1 MSQLD
6 QLLPLLMSMNNDSRM
21 QAESMYNYMLENQL
35 LHVIERLLQIASDRT
50 IDTIIRSFSAV
61 LLRRTI
67 EKYSKGIDGE
77 TTKLIRSGLLNIW
90 AAETEVTVIR
100 HFSHAMAQSAAQSS
114 WLDLLPTII
123 THGQS
128 GQLSN
133 SQIVPIL
140 SLIEIIADYCP
151 DDILTHLQKLGTF
164 LGNFMGSSD
173 INVRTSCAK
182 ATAACIVALEDE
194 GARNSFKPALL
205 PIVSAIGDTLNNG
218 NEHEATGILDHLV
231 TIAQIQPLFYRGA
244 LDNIATAMMAVAG
257 NTDYDFSTR
266 AMALELLVTL
276 SETAPAL
283 ARRSSTL
290 IRGICPVVFSI
301 MLEIEEDESEWVI
314 GKYSEEDMDED
325 CSAGEDA
332 IERMAAGM
340 GGRTLAEPVLGLVS
354 QYFSQSNWKYRRAAV
369 AGLTRL
375 AEGATQVFQPHLET
389 TLQFLCAAISD
400 ASHRV
405 RYEAIQ
411 SIGRLAVLYP
421 NRVPSLVD
429 RFVPTLTAMLC
440 DANTCDRVR
449 GHTAS
454 AMINLMNPENCSK
467 DVLQQG
473 GYLEP
478 LLQAL
483 VLCLQSASRE
493 VQPACLSLLGCLAQ
507 TAEDSFFPY
516 YPSLI
521 PGLKSILFSATSEDL
536 VILRG
541 KAMECIGLIGEAV
554 GAEIFS
560 PDANEVMGYLVHAM
574 TTGSDTSSACDTV
587 FEYILPTCARISKA
601 LGPQFEVYLPVIMG
615 PLLAGATQDIKF
627 SMEDAN
633 DDDVEGEIE
642 HDEDN
647 HTESTVVCFNGL
659 KKKVTMNTHAV
670 QQKDQAAKLLY
681 EFGSSMKGHLKGYL
695 APAVQ
700 TLIPMITDKHSGD
713 IRASSCLAVAKI
725 FDAYVDAVKLGFV
738 APTELQHVLTAVT
751 GKLLENVRGET
762 NETTRGCAAEA
773 LHEIYRSCYYS
784 GAENPD
790 GTRTSFLVIPEI
802 GQCQAITQELM
813 QRCAESLE
821 RRQEK
826 EAMFRKNEGMEEE
839 DKAALEE
846 ELEEEEDVLRN
857 YVDAIGHFL
866 KLHGEAF
873 MPYFDSLIAPAFGPY
888 LSPSQ
893 PESLQVVAICMID
906 DAIEF
911 GGAFAHKYIAQSLPI
926 LLHNCV
932 NTANPLLKQC
942 SIYGIAQVARAA
954 PQAFAQHFP
963 QLVQM
968 LLSVIS
974 DPAADEEENEGITE
988 NAIFAIGTVCSHP
1001 YYRQAVSWETVAV
1014 DINQLVSV
1022 WLQRLPLKTDEL
1034 VCKLANQQLCDMLE
1048 GGDPVVYGNGYSNLP
1063 QLLRVLAENLF
1074 SRSRGLSDTDGEI
1087 VLHPSSVQR
1096 MQNIIRQIS
1105 ISISQSTL
1113 QAAFSTLDQQH
1124 FQVLQEGLATS
1135 T

>member
-1 MSQLD
+1 
-6 QLLPLLMSMNNDSRM
+6 MSMDNDSRM
-21 QAESMYNYMLENQL
+21 QAESMYNFMLENQL

-50 IDTIIRSFSAV
+50 IDTVIRSFSAV

-67 EKYSKGIDGE
+67 EKYSKSIDGE
-77 TTKLIRSGLLNIW
+77 TTRQLRSGLLNIW
-90 AAETEVTVIR
+90 ASETEVTVLR

-128 GQLSN
+128 GQVSN

-140 SLIEIIADYCP
+140 SLVEIIADYCP

-164 LGNFMGSSD
+164 LGNFIGSSD

-205 PIVSAIGDTLNNG
+205 PVVSIIGDTLNNG

-231 TIAQIQPLFYRGA
+231 TIAQMQPLFYRGA
-244 LDNIATAMMAVAG
+244 LDNIATAMMTVAG
-257 NTDYDFSTR
+257 NTDYEFSTR

-283 ARRSSTL
+283 ARRSSTF

-301 MLEIEEDESEWVI
+301 MLEIEEDESEWIV

-332 IERMAAGM
+332 IERMASGM
-340 GGRTLAEPVLGLVS
+340 GGRTLAEPVLGLVT
-354 QYFSQSNWKYRRAAV
+354 QYFGHGDWKYRRAAV

-375 AEGATQVFQPHLET
+375 AEGAAQVFQPNLDT
-389 TLQFLCAAISD
+389 TLQFLCAAIAD

-421 NRVPSLVD
+421 NQVPTLVH

-440 DANTCDRVR
+440 DASTCDRVR

-467 DVLQQG
+467 DVVQQG

-483 VLCLQSASRE
+483 VICLQSASRE

-516 YPSLI
+516 YPSLM

-536 VILRG
+536 VTLRG

-554 GAEIFS
+554 GSDIFS
-560 PDANEVMGYLVHAM
+560 ADANEVMACLVHAM
-574 TTGSDTSSACDTV
+574 TTASDDASSASCDTV
-587 FEYILPTCARISKA
+587 FEYILPTCARVSKA
-601 LGPQFEVYLPVIMG
+601 LGGPQFEAYLPVIMG

-627 SMEDAN
+627 SMADAN

-647 HTESTVVCFNGL
+647 HTESTVVSFNGL
-659 KKKVTMNTHAV
+659 KKRVTMNTHAV

-681 EFGSSMKGHLKGYL
+681 EFGSSMKGYLKGYL
-695 APAVQ
+695 APAMQ

-713 IRASSCLAVAKI
+713 IRASSCLAVAKV

-738 APTELQHVLTAVT
+738 PPADLQHVLTAVT

-762 NETTRGCAAEA
+762 NETSRGCAAEA

-784 GAENPD
+784 GAENAD
-790 GTRTSFLVIPEI
+790 GTRTSFLVVPDM
-802 GQCQAITQELM
+802 GQCQVITAELM

-826 EAMFRKNEGMEEE
+826 EAVFKRNEGLEEE
-839 DKAALEE
+839 DQAALEE

-926 LLHNCV
+926 LLHNCI
-932 NTANPLLKQC
+932 NTTNPLLKQC
-942 SIYGIAQVARAA
+942 SMYGIAQVARAA
-954 PQAFAQHFP
+954 PQAFVQHFAD
-963 QLVQM
+963 LMQM
-968 LLSVIS
+968 LISVVS
-974 DPAADEEENEGITE
+974 DPAADDEENEGITE
-988 NAIFAIGTVCSHP
+988 NAVFAIGTVCSHP
-1001 YYRQAVSWETVAV
+1001 YYRQQQIQMQMQMQLQAVGV
-1014 DINQLVSV
+1014 DTNQLVSA

-1048 GGDPVVYGNGYSNLP
+1048 AGDPVVYGQGCSNLP
-1063 QLLRVLAENLF
+1063 QLLRVLAENL
-1074 SRSRGLSDTDGEI
+1074 SGPTEGEI
-1087 VLHPSSVQR
+1087 VLHPSSIQR

-1105 ISISQSTL
+1105 IGTFVSQSTL
-1113 QAAFSTLDQQH
+1113 QAAFSTLSQQQC
-1124 FQVLQEGLATS
+1124 QVLQEVGVATS
-1135 T
+1135 N